1 EKDILVINRNQLFQ
15 EKGNKK
21 NHVLLLQISDSFMK
35 QRYEAYPNSRFE
47 CFSGEVD
54 MARDTAINQ
63 IRKLLAE
70 LIITYFR
77 KGESYQIEIL
87 SYISDILLIL
97 IRRFKQKGTIQEKV
111 DTRDPR
117 LMQIIHFIKEN
128 YDQKI
133 TLEDVAEK
141 FYLSYSYLSRY
152 FKEKIGV
159 GFNRYLMNIR
169 LKHSMKELL
178 YTTNSISHIALNNGF
193 P

>member
-1 EKDILVINRNQLFQ
+1 MNHHLSDFMINLQQIELLAPKMNQGISIIFVIHGELTVETNSRFYQLKEKDILVINRNQLFQ
-15 EKGNKK
+15 AKGNKK

-141 FYLSYSYLSRY
+141 FYL
-152 FKEKIGV
+152 
-159 GFNRYLMNIR
+159 
-169 LKHSMKELL
+169 
-178 YTTNSISHIALNNGF
+178 
-193 P
+193 